1 MSDTP
6 KPARGPQWVNS
17 YESQLSDADLHWLHT
32 ALLARKPSDK
42 EIRAKM
48 PVWRDG
54 PRKGQPVSSATL
66 SNIRDRLELE
76 EDLRGA
82 EQTTETILDELR
94 REQPELSQE
103 KLDAFGQ
110 RTFTTLAIQRRDAKT
125 FVALRKT
132 QQKDREVALDRLKLE
147 LASDAKM
154 DLLLKRAI
162 ELNASTLSHAEK
174 IAAMRQAAFA
184 DVDALQQSGAVVIP
198 K

>member
-6 KPARGPQWVNS
+6 KPARGPQWANS

-82 EQTTETILDELR
+82 EQTTETILDELK
-94 REQPELSQE
+94 REQPGLSQE
-103 KLDAFGQ
+103 ALDAFGQ
-110 RTFTTLAIQRRDAKT
+110 RTFTTLAIQRRDVKA
-125 FVALRKT
+125 FVALMKSRKE
-132 QQKDREVALDRLKLE
+132 REALELDKSRFRRETCALFIQWAADQRALD
-147 LASDAKM
+147 
-154 DLLLKRAI
+154 
-162 ELNASTLSHAEK
+162 
-174 IAAMRQAAFA
+174 IAAKPTSNA
-184 DVDALQQSGAVVIP
+184 DKIEQLGQLMFGEDWKAQEAKP
-198 K
+198 A